1 MNQVFVRS
9 EHLAEKIYDVKLFMA
24 DWKVLFALDGKMS
37 TEEISHFLEM
47 DPGKVDQS
55 VKQLL
60 DLQLIMPLGAEVVP
74 PETEKPA
81 EEEFEV
87 AEKGEPQEME
97 ETELEVP
104 EDEVTEAPEE
114 VSEEVVEEELK
125 AETME
130 EPEETAEPEVSEEAQ
145 EEISDEF
152 ETIDPSIEEGFEE
165 LKIEEEEE
173 STGEKAE
180 ESEQDLDQL
189 INDLLQE
196 EGGTEESE
204 EGQVAR
210 EEEPE
215 EAEQAAVEEP
225 EVETEPES
233 ETEEAPEAEERGDFD
248 LGNIFDTDI
257 AETEESID
265 EMLKKEDTEEA
276 VAEEE
281 AEVEQP
287 PIPIPDSDKKTIL
300 VVDDSVVIRKMV
312 EIALENENYNIIT
325 VANGKD
331 AFSYL
336 DEQDPDL
343 VILDIMLPDVNGL
356 DILKTIKASKEIPVV
371 MLSAKDTPKETN
383 KAKELGAND
392 FIPKPFR
399 DEDLI
404 KKIHELIGD

>member
-114 VSEEVVEEELK
+114 VSEEVVEEEPK

-204 EGQVAR
+204 EGQAAQ
-210 EEEPE
+210 EEELE

>member
-104 EDEVTEAPEE
+104 EDEVTETPEE

-152 ETIDPSIEEGFEE
+152 ETIDSSIEEGFEE

-173 STGEKAE
+173 GTGEKAE

-204 EGQVAR
+204 EGQVAQ
-210 EEEPE
+210 EEELE

>member
-1 MNQVFVRS
+1 VNQVFVRS

-74 PETEKPA
+74 PETEKPT

-125 AETME
+125 AETTE
-130 EPEETAEPEVSEEAQ
+130 EPEETAEPEVSEEVQ

-204 EGQVAR
+204 EGQVAQ
-210 EEEPE
+210 EEELE

-287 PIPIPDSDKKTIL
+287 PIPIPDSDRKTIL

>member
-125 AETME
+125 AETTE
-130 EPEETAEPEVSEEAQ
+130 EPEETAEPEVSEEVQ

-204 EGQVAR
+204 EGQVAQ
-210 EEEPE
+210 EEELE

-233 ETEEAPEAEERGDFD
+233 ETEEAPEAEEKGDFD

-287 PIPIPDSDKKTIL
+287 PIPIPDSDRKTIL

>member
-1 MNQVFVRS
+1 VNQVFVRS

-125 AETME
+125 AETTE
-130 EPEETAEPEVSEEAQ
+130 EPEETAEPEVSEEVQ

-204 EGQVAR
+204 EGQVAQ
-210 EEEPE
+210 EEELE

-233 ETEEAPEAEERGDFD
+233 ETEEAPEAEEKGDFD

-287 PIPIPDSDKKTIL
+287 PIPIPDSDRKTIL

>member
-125 AETME
+125 AETTE
-130 EPEETAEPEVSEEAQ
+130 EPEETAEPEVSEEVQ

-152 ETIDPSIEEGFEE
+152 ETVDSSIEEGFEE

>member
-104 EDEVTEAPEE
+104 EDEVTETPEE
-114 VSEEVVEEELK
+114 VSEEVIEEELK
-125 AETME
+125 AETTE
-130 EPEETAEPEVSEEAQ
+130 EPDETAEPEVSEEAQ

-173 STGEKAE
+173 GTGEKAE

-204 EGQVAR
+204 EGQAAQ
-210 EEEPE
+210 EEELE

-233 ETEEAPEAEERGDFD
+233 ETEEAPEAEEKSDFD

>member
-1 MNQVFVRS
+1 VNQVFVRS

>member
-1 MNQVFVRS
+1 
-9 EHLAEKIYDVKLFMA
+9 
-24 DWKVLFALDGKMS
+24 MS

-125 AETME
+125 AETTE

-204 EGQVAR
+204 EGQVAQ
-210 EEEPE
+210 EEELE

-287 PIPIPDSDKKTIL
+287 PIPIPDSDRKTIL

>member
-74 PETEKPA
+74 SETEKPA

>member
-1 MNQVFVRS
+1 VNQVFVRS

-74 PETEKPA
+74 PETEKPT

-125 AETME
+125 AETTE
-130 EPEETAEPEVSEEAQ
+130 EPEETAEPEVSEEVQ

-152 ETIDPSIEEGFEE
+152 ETIDSSIEEGFEE

-204 EGQVAR
+204 EGQVAQ
-210 EEEPE
+210 EEELE

-371 MLSAKDTPKETN
+371 MISAKDTPKETN

>member
-60 DLQLIMPLGAEVVP
+60 DLQLIMPLGAEVVTP
-74 PETEKPA
+74 ATEKPI

-104 EDEVTEAPEE
+104 EDEVTETPEE
-114 VSEEVVEEELK
+114 VSEEVIEEELK

-210 EEEPE
+210 EEELE

>member
-1 MNQVFVRS
+1 VNQVFVRS

-74 PETEKPA
+74 PATEKPI

-104 EDEVTEAPEE
+104 EDEVTETPEE
-114 VSEEVVEEELK
+114 VSEEVIEEELK
-125 AETME
+125 AETTE
-130 EPEETAEPEVSEEAQ
+130 ELDETAEPEVSEEVQ

-152 ETIDPSIEEGFEE
+152 ETVDSSIEEGFEE

-204 EGQVAR
+204 EGQAAQ
-210 EEEPE
+210 EEELE

-233 ETEEAPEAEERGDFD
+233 ETEEAPEAEEKGDFD

>member
-125 AETME
+125 AETTE
-130 EPEETAEPEVSEEAQ
+130 EPEETAEPEVSEEVQ

-204 EGQVAR
+204 EGQVAQ
-210 EEEPE
+210 EEELE

-287 PIPIPDSDKKTIL
+287 PIPIPDSDRKTIL

>member
-1 MNQVFVRS
+1 VNQVFVRS

-125 AETME
+125 AETTE
-130 EPEETAEPEVSEEAQ
+130 EPEETAEPEVSEEVQ

-204 EGQVAR
+204 EGQVAQ
-210 EEEPE
+210 EEELE

-287 PIPIPDSDKKTIL
+287 PIPIPDSDRKTIL